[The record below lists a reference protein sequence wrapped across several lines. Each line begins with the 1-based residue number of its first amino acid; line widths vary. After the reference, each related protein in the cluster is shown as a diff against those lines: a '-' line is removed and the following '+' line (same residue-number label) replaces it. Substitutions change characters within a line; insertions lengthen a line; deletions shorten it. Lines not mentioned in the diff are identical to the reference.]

1 MISKCLFGV
10 FNFFQKTKIVLT
22 FFTVWINCSSDLK
35 KFASSPPWASNFK
48 SFSQSLEQ
56 FLHTVQWVRTILV
69 TKYQYLAGV
78 NWKSQEVFATN
89 WQHFL
94 HWRQE
99 CQDKCGV
106 SFFVWLRD
114 QFVSKRSFKMS
125 QGKFF
130 IMSMEFDKNISD
142 WNHDCTDHKN
152 GIGFFMWLVKW
163 PKIAA
168 KKSQKFQKF

>member
-1 MISKCLFGV
+1 MFVVGKV
-10 FNFFQKTKIVLT
+10 FFRNRGKNVRNNFVVCRENCQFQVK
-22 FFTVWINCSSDLK
+22 
-35 KFASSPPWASNFK
+35 
-48 SFSQSLEQ
+48 
-56 FLHTVQWVRTILV
+56 LV
-69 TKYQYLAGV
+69 TWLEVV

>member
-1 MISKCLFGV
+1 MLSNHSCKKMFVVGKV
-10 FNFFQKTKIVLT
+10 FLEIGEKMWEITLSFAGKIANFR
-22 FFTVWINCSSDLK
+22 
-35 KFASSPPWASNFK
+35 SNWK
-48 SFSQSLEQ
+48 VRLE
-56 FLHTVQWVRTILV
+56 V
-69 TKYQYLAGV
+69 V